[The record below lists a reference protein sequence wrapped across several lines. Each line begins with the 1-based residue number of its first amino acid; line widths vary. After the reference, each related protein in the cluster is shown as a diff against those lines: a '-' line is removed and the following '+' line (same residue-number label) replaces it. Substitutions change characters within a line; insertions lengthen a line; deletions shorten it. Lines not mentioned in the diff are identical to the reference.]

1 MRKCVI
7 VLIMAVAC
15 ISNSVLAVPVT
26 TGLVLQLDMSSV
38 TTDGLGNVT
47 SWNDLSGNGN
57 NAIQNTTGLQPVL
70 VGSITPTGASAIK
83 FDGTDDYLDI
93 VPNSTFD
100 GGSFTMFAVYAVD
113 EFDSGSGTRRLINLG
128 YADINPGA
136 PVKVL
141 TSTYSLIVG
150 SGATGVRSTSRNVA
164 GTGIFAASGIP
175 DGYATDTFYVAA
187 ATMDS
192 VSTDVTAYLID
203 SDGSVTS
210 ASLAGGTAVGSGNNV
225 ARIGAGT
232 SSNTSTNPAVY
243 LNGWVSEV
251 LIYNRV
257 LTAQEMTDV
266 SEYLNA
272 KYIPEPATI
281 SLLMLGLG
289 LFVRRG
295 K

>member
-1 MRKCVI
+1 
-7 VLIMAVAC
+7 MAVAC
-15 ISNSVLAVPVT
+15 VSNSVLAVPVT
-26 TGLVLQLDMSSV
+26 AGLVLQLDMSSV
-38 TTDGLGNVT
+38 TTDGSGNVT

-57 NAIQNTTGLQPVL
+57 NAVQATGSLQPVF
-70 VGSITPTGASAIK
+70 VSSMTPTGASAIK

-113 EFDSGSGTRRLINLG
+113 AFDGGSGTRRLINLG
-128 YADINPGA
+128 YADIDPGT
-136 PVKVL
+136 PVKQI

-150 SGATGVRSTSRNVA
+150 SGTTGVRSTSRNVG

-175 DGYATDTFYVAA
+175 AGYATDTFYVAA

-192 VSTDVTAYLID
+192 VSTNATAYLID
-203 SDGSVTS
+203 SAGSVTS
-210 ASLAGGTAVGSGNNV
+210 AFLAGATAVGSGNNV

-232 SSNTSTNPAVY
+232 SGNTVTTPSVY
-243 LNGWVSEV
+243 LNGWVSEI
-251 LIYNRV
+251 LIYNTV
-257 LTAQEMTDV
+257 LTSDEIADV
-266 SEYLNA
+266 SEYLAN

-289 LFVRRG
+289 LFIRRG